1 MVRADTAGEL
11 QGVEPIIITSSPL
24 ILSSS
29 QQMALLAQAVDLQPD
44 FLKKPKWCVS
54 AVLRCVVQVQ
64 SSGVLSDAPP
74 WAVRLG

>member
-29 QQMALLAQAVDLQPD
+29 QQMAHLAQAVDLQPD
-44 FLKKPKWCVS
+44 FLKKKS
-54 AVLRCVVQVQ
+54 QN
-64 SSGVLSDAPP
+64 GV
-74 WAVRLG
+74 